1 MHFSL
6 TEEQAAIQE
15 TALTFAKERLAP
27 FATEWDEKSH
37 FPVDVIRETA
47 ALGMAA
53 IYVPAEQGGSG
64 LSRLDG
70 ALIMEA
76 LAYGCPAISAYI
88 SIHNMVA
95 WMVGKYGSDAQRSDW
110 MPKLASMDWLSA
122 YCLTEPGA
130 GSDAAAL
137 KTSAK
142 RSGSHYVL
150 NGTKQFI
157 SGAGATD
164 FYFVFARTGD
174 DGAGGISAFVVMKGA
189 PGFSFGANERKMG
202 WNAQPTRQ
210 LTFEDCRVP
219 VENRVGAEGQG
230 FKFAMSGLDGGRIN
244 IGACSLGAAWAALD
258 KARQYMVERKAFG
271 RAIAD
276 FQALQF
282 KLADMATELEA
293 ARLMVYRAADAIDR
307 ADPQTTMYSAMAKRL
322 ATDLGFRVCNEALQ
336 IHGGYGYLKDYGLEK
351 LVRDLRV
358 HQILEGT
365 NEIMRV
371 VISRKVLGGNR
382 ARASLRRHKARLPNG
397 QHRAHSRSHAVSG
410 RPSCWR

>member
-1 MHFSL
+1 MHFAL
-6 TEEQAAIQE
+6 TEEQAAIQD
-15 TALTFAKERLAP
+15 TALTFAKERIAP
-27 FATEWDEKSH
+27 HAAEWDETSH
-37 FPVDVIRETA
+37 FPVDVIKQTA
-47 ALGMAA
+47 ALGMAT

-76 LAYGCPAISAYI
+76 LAYGCPAISGYI

-95 WMVGKYGSDAQRSDW
+95 WMVAKYGSPAQVAAW
-110 MPKLASMDWLSA
+110 MPKLACMDWLSS

-137 KTSAK
+137 QTSAQ
-142 RSGSHYVL
+142 RSGETYVL

-157 SGAGATD
+157 SGAGAAD
-164 FYFVFARTGD
+164 FYFVFARTGGE
-174 DGAGGISAFVVMKGA
+174 GAGGISAFAVMKDT
-189 PGFSFGANERKMG
+189 PGLSFGALEKKMG

-210 LTFEDCRVP
+210 VIFENCKVP
-219 VENRVGAEGQG
+219 AASRIGEEGQG

-244 IGACSLGAAWAALD
+244 IGACSLGAAWCALD

-271 RAIAD
+271 RKIAD

-282 KLADMATELEA
+282 KIADMATELEA
-293 ARLMVYRAADAIDR
+293 ARLMIYRAADAIDR
-307 ADPQTTMYSAMAKRL
+307 ADPQASMYSAMAKRL
-322 ATDLGFRVCNEALQ
+322 ATDFGFEVCNAALQ
-336 IHGGYGYLKDYGLEK
+336 IHGGYGYLRDYGLEK

-382 ARASLRRHKARLPNG
+382 G
-397 QHRAHSRSHAVSG
+397 
-410 RPSCWR
+410 

>member
-1 MHFSL
+1 MHFAL

-15 TALTFAKERLAP
+15 TALTFAKERIAP
-27 FATEWDEKSH
+27 HAAEWDETSH
-37 FPVDVIRETA
+37 FPVDVIRDTA

-53 IYVPAEQGGSG
+53 IYVPADQGGSG

-76 LAYGCPAISAYI
+76 LAYGCPAVSAYI

-95 WMVGKYGSDAQRSDW
+95 WMVGKYGSDAQRAEW
-110 MPKLASMDWLSA
+110 MPKLASMEWLSS

-137 KTSAK
+137 KTRA
-142 RSGSHYVL
+142 RRVGDHYVL
-150 NGTKQFI
+150 DGSKQFI
-157 SGAGATD
+157 SGAGAAD

-174 DGAGGISAFVVMKGA
+174 EGAGGVSAFAVMKGT
-189 PGFSFGANERKMG
+189 PGLSFGALEKKMG

-210 LTFEDCRVP
+210 VIFEGCKVP
-219 VENRVGAEGQG
+219 AANRIGKEGQG
-230 FKFAMSGLDGGRIN
+230 FKFAMSGLDGGRVN

-258 KARQYMVERKAFG
+258 KARQYATERKAFG
-271 RAIAD
+271 RPIAD

-293 ARLMVYRAADAIDR
+293 ARLMIYRAADALDR
-307 ADPQTTMYSAMAKRL
+307 ADPQASMYSAMGKRL
-322 ATDLGFRVCNEALQ
+322 ATDLGFKIVNDALQ
-336 IHGGYGYLKDYGLEK
+336 VHGGYGYLKYYGLEK

-382 ARASLRRHKARLPNG
+382 G
-397 QHRAHSRSHAVSG
+397 
-410 RPSCWR
+410 

>member
-1 MHFSL
+1 MHFAL

-15 TALTFAKERLAP
+15 TALTFAKERIAP
-27 FATEWDEKSH
+27 KAAEWDEMCH
-37 FPVDVIRETA
+37 FPVDVIREVA
-47 ALGMAA
+47 PLGMAT
-53 IYVPAEQGGSG
+53 IYVPEDKGGSG

-76 LAYGCPAISAYI
+76 LAYGCPAIAGYV

-95 WMVGKYGSDAQRSDW
+95 WMVAKYGSDAQHSAW
-110 MPKLASMDWLSA
+110 MPKLASMEWLSS

-137 KTSAK
+137 KTTAE
-142 RSGSHYVL
+142 RAGSHYVL

-174 DGAGGISAFVVMKGA
+174 DGANGVSAFAVLKDT
-189 PGFSFGANERKMG
+189 PGLSFGPNEKKMG

-210 LTFEDCRVP
+210 VIFDSCKIP
-219 VENRVGAEGQG
+219 VANLIGAEGQG

-258 KARQYMVERKAFG
+258 KARQYMFDRKAFG
-271 RAIAD
+271 KQIAD

-282 KLADMATELEA
+282 KIADMATELEA
-293 ARLMVYRAADAIDR
+293 ARLMIYRAADAIDR
-307 ADPQTTMYSAMAKRL
+307 ADPQASMYSAMGKRF
-322 ATDLGFRVCNEALQ
+322 ATDLGFEVCNQALQ

-382 ARASLRRHKARLPNG
+382 G
-397 QHRAHSRSHAVSG
+397 
-410 RPSCWR
+410 